1 MSLPGVNINVEN
13 GNLLRSIAILDGVG
27 AIVATAGQPENIGAV
42 RMVYSLLDAEQKGY
56 TETAEPFLHKLIRQF
71 YAELGGNQQLYVFGT
86 AETETMSDIVAATN
100 ADGLL
105 KLLNESAGEVNLVAI
120 ARKPVAGYDAG
131 TKFLDLDVQAA
142 VLASKPISQE
152 MQRKNTPIRIFIEG
166 RVANENA
173 PINTFKPNESE
184 NGFIGV
190 VLGSDAADGSAAV
203 GTVLGRAC
211 RFGAHVKL
219 GNGQNG
225 AITVPQIYVGSQRIE
240 ERLDMETLHDYGFL
254 TFMRRPGAAG
264 YFFGVDNMA
273 EKGDFR
279 ILVHGR
285 VIDKAQRVIAA
296 AYLPYVETSIRVEP
310 DGTINST
317 DAADLENILTSA
329 LLAAMSE
336 QASGFK
342 VVIATN
348 QDIIN
353 TSNLKVSAQVQP
365 LGYLTWITVTLG
377 LAVQLSND

>member
-1 MSLPGVNINVEN
+1 MSFPGVNINVEN
-13 GNLLRSIAILDGVG
+13 GNLLRAIAVLDGVG
-27 AIVATAGQPENIGAV
+27 AIVATAEQPENIGVV
-42 RMVYSLLDAEQKGY
+42 RVVYSLQDAEQRGY
-56 TETAEPFLHKLIRQF
+56 TEVDEPFLHKLISQF
-71 YAELGGNQQLYVFGT
+71 YAELGGNQQLYIFGT
-86 AETETMSDIVAATN
+86 AETETMADMLAATN
-100 ADGLL
+100 ANGLL
-105 KLLNESAGEVNLVAI
+105 KLLNEAAGEVNLVAI
-120 ARKPVAGYDAG
+120 ARNPVSGYDAG
-131 TKFLDLDVQAA
+131 TNFLDADVPAA
-142 VLASKPISQE
+142 VLAAKPICQE

-166 RVANENA
+166 RIANENA
-173 PINTFKPNESE
+173 PIDTFKPNESE

-190 VLGSDAADGSAAV
+190 VLGSDVADSSAAI

-211 RFGAHVKL
+211 RFAAHVKL

-225 AITVPQIYVGSQRIE
+225 AVTIPKVYVGSKRIE

-254 TFMRRPGAAG
+254 TFMRRAGAAG

-285 VIDKAQRVIAA
+285 VIDKAQRVIAS

-329 LLAAMSE
+329 LLAAMSG

-342 VVIATN
+342 VVIDTN

-365 LGYLTWITVTLG
+365 LGYLTWISVTLG
-377 LAVQLSND
+377 LAVQLSNN